1 MYGGVGQK
9 AYYYVCT
16 RKAKRGHE
24 NVEKGYVFIKWGR
37 RDEPT
42 LVASVDPNV
51 DPKELLEHFDGFLD
65 VFIFAY

>member
-1 MYGGVGQK
+1 M
-9 AYYYVCT
+9 
-16 RKAKRGHE
+16 
-24 NVEKGYVFIKWGR
+24 EKGYVFIKWGR

-51 DPKELLEHFDGFLD
+51 DPKEILEHFDGFLD